1 MGAEET
7 GLSSLSLRQG
17 LVCSL
22 NEAGNNANL
31 GKNINVSASEIIYMG
46 MPGIEDSA
54 VSEHPTGWFPVL
66 LGEGVMQIT
75 ILHFSL

>member
-46 MPGIEDSA
+46 IEDST
-54 VSEHPTGWFPVL
+54 VSEHPTGWFPAL

-75 ILHFSL
+75 VLHFSL